1 MLIKEYRIPMPMS
14 VEEYR
19 IAQLYMIQKKSRE
32 ESCGEGSGVEI
43 LENKPYEDGPGGSG
57 QYTHKVY
64 HIGKHIPSWFCAIL
78 PQAALRV
85 EEESWNAY
93 PYTRTRYT
101 CPFVEKFSID
111 IETYYKPDTGTQAD
125 VFNMSSAEK
134 RQRTVDP
141 IDIVKDYIAPHE
153 YLVEED
159 PKLYQSVKTRR
170 GPLSEDWIEEINKNP
185 SQSAVMCAYKLCK
198 VEFRYWGMQSK
209 IERFIHD
216 VGLRKVMV
224 RAHRQAWCWQDEW
237 YGLTIEDIRQLEL
250 ETQLALAKKMA
261 QYSLTEEGGAG
272 HQRLLV
278 RQDPEQGETAGSAAE
293 ADGARGKFPE
303 SLESR
308 GELTKQ
314 WSTSSR
320 SSNRSSKRGAS
331 PSHQSISE
339 WRMQSIAR
347 DSDDSTDDEFFDAH
361 EALSDN
367 EDMFSKEITKWN
379 SNDLMDKIE
388 TIEDEAQE
396 TLYQESSEEYPVLN
410 NEETQMEDCS
420 SQQCPQPS
428 KIHVLILV
436 LHGGNILDTGSG
448 EQNSKQADVNTLSGA
463 FETVM
468 RVHYPAALGRIAIR
482 MVPCPAVCVDAFS
495 LVSNLSP
502 YSYDEGCLSSS
513 QDHIPLAALPLLA
526 TSAPQYQD
534 AVATVILRANQV
546 YSDFIKSAEGVSFN
560 GQVCVIGDC
569 VGGILG
575 FDALCSSSATVS
587 ESQNSSRRGST
598 ISVQDSDL
606 LSPGIVINSISPS
619 SPSLEGSRHLSRSNI
634 DIPRCSGPDDPKTQ
648 LPRKRSDS
656 STYELDTI
664 KHHQAFL
671 SSLHSSV
678 LHGDPGSRR
687 SSNSTMLEAGSLGK
701 LDFEVTDLFLF
712 GSPLGLVL
720 ALRKTVVPSLD
731 VSALRPACQQ
741 VYNLFHPADPSAS
754 RLEPLLDK
762 RFHLLPPFTIPR
774 YQRFPLGDGH
784 SALVVET
791 VQSNPQLLMESSTAS
806 HRCLESTVSETSIP
820 VPVLNWPNSQLHP
833 DTDTLHSHIFVDGV
847 SPSSTSPGV
856 PHLRCS
862 RRASEVSIASQ
873 VSGVADSY
881 TASNIATTSKCGD
894 SPAKRPSL
902 LSHLPLPYNRFICR
916 SPASRS
922 RSKIRRVFPNGVESE
937 QSSDIS
943 SDITL
948 DMTSDLTDV
957 TSDITSIS
965 SVPPSPGLLKNI
977 EKVASRW
984 WGSKR
989 MDYALYCPDA
999 LTAFPTVALPH
1010 LFHASYWESTDVV
1023 SFLLRQVMRHEN
1035 SSILELDGKEVSEFT
1050 PSKPR
1055 EKWLRK
1061 RTHVKIRNVTANHR
1075 VNDTVFTEDGAQAVT
1090 GRFMYGPLDM
1100 VTLTGEKIDVHIMTQ
1115 PPSGEWVYFSTELTN
1130 SSGRVSYVIPES
1142 KRLGIGVYPVKMV
1155 VRGDHTF
1162 ADSYLTV
1169 VPKGTEFVVFSID
1182 GSFAA
1187 SVSIMGSDPKVRA
1200 GAVDVVRYWQDLGYL
1215 IVYVTGRPDMQK
1227 QRVVAW
1233 LSQHNFPHGVV
1244 SFCDGLVHDPLRHK
1258 ANFLKSLISEAHMR
1272 IFAAYGSTKDISVYT
1287 SMGLSPS
1294 QIYIV
1299 GRPTKKMQH
1308 QCQFIPDGY
1317 ASHLSQLEYNQ
1328 RSRPAKS
1335 ASARMV
1341 LRKGSFALG
1350 AAGGDFLRKRN
1361 HIFRTISSKQP
1372 GGSGSGSTNQPSR
1385 TERTLSQCEGERE
1398 RGVAAATQR
1407 SMSIAAGCWGRSGS
1421 TREGSGG
1428 LLGPK

>member
-43 LENKPYEDGPGGSG
+43 LENKPYTDGPGGTG

-64 HIGKHIPSWFCAIL
+64 HIGMHIPSWFRSIL
-78 PQAALRV
+78 PKAALRV

-93 PYTRTRYT
+93 PFTRTRYT

-111 IETYYKPDTGTQAD
+111 IETYYKPDTGNQAD
-125 VFNMSSAEK
+125 VFNMSAVDK
-134 RQRTVDP
+134 RQRTIDP
-141 IDIVKDYIAPHE
+141 IDIVTDPIAAHE
-153 YLVEED
+153 YKSEED
-159 PKLYQSVKTRR
+159 PRLYKSDKTQR
-170 GPLSEDWIEEINKNP
+170 GPLQDDWIEEYINNP
-185 SQSAVMCAYKLCK
+185 GKTPIMCAYKLCK

-237 YGLTIEDIRQLEL
+237 YGLTMEDIRHLEL
-250 ETQLALAKKMA
+250 ETQLALARKMA
-261 QYSLTEEGGAG
+261 QFSQAEEATEANGCAPSPDKEQEVKEAISSIETEEVVASTG
-272 HQRLLV
+272 
-278 RQDPEQGETAGSAAE
+278 GETLQP
-293 ADGARGKFPE
+293 RGV
-303 SLESR
+303 
-308 GELTKQ
+308 LTKQ

-320 SSNRSSKRGAS
+320 SSRSSKRGVS
-331 PSHQSISE
+331 PSRHSISE

-347 DSDDSTDDEFFDAH
+347 DSDDSSDEEFFDAH
-361 EALSDN
+361 EDFSDG
-367 EDMFSKEITKWN
+367 EEVFPKEIAKWN

-388 TIEDEAQE
+388 AADAEE
-396 TLYQESSEEYPVLN
+396 TPGELFKEMTLDYERTTSEERLD
-410 NEETQMEDCS
+410 EESS
-420 SQQCPQPS
+420 SQQCLQPS

-436 LHGGNILDTGSG
+436 LHGGNILDTGG
-448 EQNSKQADVNTLSGA
+448 GDQNSKQADVNTISTA
-463 FETVM
+463 FDTVM

-482 MVPCPAVCVDAFS
+482 LVPCPAICAEAFS

-526 TSAPQYQD
+526 TSAPQYQE
-534 AVATVILRANQV
+534 AVATVIVRANQV
-546 YSDFIKSAEGVSFN
+546 YTDFLKSLDGASFS
-560 GQVCVIGDC
+560 GQVCLIGDC

-575 FDALCSSSATVS
+575 FDGLCSSNQTVN
-587 ESQNSSRRGST
+587 ESQNSSRRGSV
-598 ISVQDSDL
+598 ISVQDQDL
-606 LSPGIVINSISPS
+606 LSPGIIVNSGHGSASPT
-619 SPSLEGSRHLSRSNI
+619 LEGSRHLSRSNI
-634 DIPRCSGPDDPKTQ
+634 DIPRTGAGDDTKRQ

-664 KHHQAFL
+664 KQHQAFL
-671 SSLHSSV
+671 SSIHSSV
-678 LHGDPGSRR
+678 LRNDAASRR
-687 SSNSTMLEAGSLGK
+687 SSSSTMLDGGSLGK
-701 LDFEVTDLFLF
+701 FDFEVSDFFLF

-720 ALRKTVVPSLD
+720 ALRKTVIPMLD
-731 VSALRPACQQ
+731 VAQLRPACQQ

-754 RLEPLLDK
+754 RLEPLLERK
-762 RFHLLPPFTIPR
+762 FHLLPPFNVPR
-774 YQRFPLGDGH
+774 YQRFPLGDGN
-784 SALVVET
+784 SALLVET
-791 VQSNPQLLMESSTAS
+791 VQSNAQLLLDSGPPLSL
-806 HRCLESTVSETSIP
+806 RCQETISETCIP
-820 VPVLNWPNSQLHP
+820 VPVLNWQEGYLKATPATMESDVVQ
-833 DTDTLHSHIFVDGV
+833 SHGGV
-847 SPSSTSPGV
+847 FMDSSYPSSPVTGPLSRGQ
-856 PHLRCS
+856 

-873 VSGVADSY
+873 VSGMADSY
-881 TASNIATTSKCGD
+881 TATNIA
-894 SPAKRPSL
+894 
-902 LSHLPLPYNRFICR
+902 
-916 SPASRS
+916 
-922 RSKIRRVFPNGVESE
+922 
-937 QSSDIS
+937 
-943 SDITL
+943 
-948 DMTSDLTDV
+948 
-957 TSDITSIS
+957 
-965 SVPPSPGLLKNI
+965 NI
-977 EKVASRW
+977 AARW
-984 WGSKR
+984 WGTKR
-989 MDYALYCPDA
+989 LDFALYCPDA

-1075 VNDTVFTEDGAQAVT
+1075 VNDAVFTEDSQQVVT

-1100 VTLTGEKIDVHIMTQ
+1100 VTLAGEKVDLHIMTQ
-1115 PPSGEWVYFSTELTN
+1115 PPSGEWVYYNTEVTN
-1130 SSGRVSYVIPES
+1130 SSGRVSFILPED

-1169 VPKGTEFVVFSID
+1169 IPRGTEFVVFSID

-1200 GAVDVVRYWQDLGYL
+1200 GAVDVVRHWQDLGYL
-1215 IVYVTGRPDMQK
+1215 IIYVTGRPDMQK

-1233 LSQHNFPHGVV
+1233 LSQHNFPHGIV

-1258 ANFLKSLISEAHMR
+1258 ANFLKSLTEAHLK
-1272 IFAAYGSTKDISVYT
+1272 IFAGYGSTKDISVYT
-1287 SMGLSPS
+1287 AIGLPPS

-1299 GRPTKKMQH
+1299 GRPSKKMQH
-1308 QCQFIPDGY
+1308 QCQFITEGY
-1317 ASHLSQLEYNQ
+1317 AAHLSQLEYNH

-1335 ASARMV
+1335 STARMV
-1341 LRKGSFALG
+1341 LRKGSFGLG
-1350 AAGGDFLRKRN
+1350 ANSDFLRKRN
-1361 HIFRTISSKQP
+1361 HLLRTISSQP
-1372 GGSGSGSTNQPSR
+1372 APSSPTGSIHSR
-1385 TERTLSQCEGERE
+1385 PERTQSQSDSERLERE
-1398 RGVAAATQR
+1398 RLERSHSHSQGATQR
-1407 SMSIAAGCWGRSGS
+1407 SMSITASCWGRSSS
-1421 TREGSGG
+1421 TKLEPGVFS
-1428 LLGPK
+1428 PK

>member
-19 IAQLYMIQKKSRE
+19 IAQLYMIQKKSRD

-43 LENKPYEDGPGGSG
+43 LENKPYTDGPGGKG

-64 HIGKHIPSWFCAIL
+64 HIGMHIPSWFRSIL
-78 PQAALRV
+78 PKAALRV

-111 IETYYKPDTGTQAD
+111 IETYYQPDPGNQAD
-125 VFNMSSAEK
+125 VFNMSPTEK
-134 RQRTVDP
+134 RQRTIDP
-141 IDIVKDYIAPHE
+141 IDIVTDPIPPHE
-153 YLVEED
+153 YKAEED
-159 PKLYQSVKTRR
+159 PRLYKSAKTQR
-170 GPLSEDWIEEINKNP
+170 GPLQDDWIEEYNHNP
-185 SQSAVMCAYKLCK
+185 WKTPIMCAYKLCK

-237 YGLTIEDIRQLEL
+237 YGLTMEDIRQLEL
-250 ETQLALAKKMA
+250 ETQLALATKMA
-261 QYSLTEEGGAG
+261 QFSQAEEATEANGGAPSPDKD
-272 HQRLLV
+272 
-278 RQDPEQGETAGSAAE
+278 QDVIEAISSIEAEEVVVSSGGETLQP
-293 ADGARGKFPE
+293 RGI
-303 SLESR
+303 
-308 GELTKQ
+308 LTKQ

-320 SSNRSSKRGAS
+320 SSRSSKRGVS
-331 PSHQSISE
+331 PSRHSISE

-347 DSDDSTDDEFFDAH
+347 DSDDSSDEEFFDAY
-361 EALSDN
+361 EDFSDG
-367 EDMFSKEITKWN
+367 EEIFPKEIAKWN

-388 TIEDEAQE
+388 DADTEE
-396 TLYQESSEEYPVLN
+396 TSGELFKEMTVDYERSASEERLD
-410 NEETQMEDCS
+410 EESS
-420 SQQCPQPS
+420 SQQSLQPS

-436 LHGGNILDTGSG
+436 LHGGNILDTGG
-448 EQNSKQADVNTLSGA
+448 GDQNSKQADVNTINTA
-463 FETVM
+463 FDTVM

-482 MVPCPAVCVDAFS
+482 LVPCPAICAEAFS
-495 LVSNLSP
+495 LVSNLNP

-534 AVATVILRANQV
+534 AVATVIVRANQV
-546 YSDFIKSAEGVSFN
+546 YADFLKSLDGATFS
-560 GQVCVIGDC
+560 GQVCLIGDC

-575 FDALCSSSATVS
+575 FDALCNSSQTVN
-587 ESQNSSRRGST
+587 ESQNSSRRGSV
-598 ISVQDSDL
+598 ISVQDQDL
-606 LSPGIVINSISPS
+606 LSPGIIVNSGHGSASPT
-619 SPSLEGSRHLSRSNI
+619 LEGSRHLSRSNI
-634 DIPRCSGPDDPKTQ
+634 DIPRASAGDETKRQMT
-648 LPRKRSDS
+648 RKRSDS

-664 KHHQAFL
+664 KQHQAFL

-678 LHGDPGSRR
+678 LRNDAASRR
-687 SSNSTMLEAGSLGK
+687 SSSSTMLDGGSLGK
-701 LDFEVTDLFLF
+701 FDFEVSDFFLF

-720 ALRKTVVPSLD
+720 ALRKTVIPMLD
-731 VSALRPACQQ
+731 VAQLRPACQQ

-754 RLEPLLDK
+754 RLEPLLERK
-762 RFHLLPPFTIPR
+762 FHLLPPFNVPR
-774 YQRFPLGDGH
+774 YQRFPLGDGN
-784 SALVVET
+784 SALLADV
-791 VQSNPQLLMESSTAS
+791 VQSHGGVFMDSSY
-806 HRCLESTVSETSIP
+806 
-820 VPVLNWPNSQLHP
+820 
-833 DTDTLHSHIFVDGV
+833 
-847 SPSSTSPGV
+847 PSSPVTGPLSRGQ
-856 PHLRCS
+856 

-873 VSGVADSY
+873 VSGMADSY
-881 TASNIATTSKCGD
+881 TATSIANIA
-894 SPAKRPSL
+894 A
-902 LSHLPLPYNRFICR
+902 
-916 SPASRS
+916 
-922 RSKIRRVFPNGVESE
+922 
-937 QSSDIS
+937 
-943 SDITL
+943 
-948 DMTSDLTDV
+948 
-957 TSDITSIS
+957 
-965 SVPPSPGLLKNI
+965 
-977 EKVASRW
+977 RW
-984 WGSKR
+984 WGTKR
-989 MDYALYCPDA
+989 LDFALYCPDA

-1075 VNDTVFTEDGAQAVT
+1075 VNDAVFTEDSQQVVT

-1100 VTLTGEKIDVHIMTQ
+1100 VTLAGEKVDLNIMTQ
-1115 PPSGEWVYFSTELTN
+1115 PPSGEWVYFSTEVTN
-1130 SSGRVSYVIPES
+1130 SSGRVSFVMPED

-1169 VPKGTEFVVFSID
+1169 IPRGTEFVVFSID

-1200 GAVDVVRYWQDLGYL
+1200 GAVDVVRHWQDLGYL
-1215 IVYVTGRPDMQK
+1215 IIYVTGRPDMQK

-1233 LSQHNFPHGVV
+1233 LSQHNFPHGIV

-1258 ANFLKSLISEAHMR
+1258 ANFLKSLTEAHMK
-1272 IFAAYGSTKDISVYT
+1272 IFAGYGSTKDISVYT
-1287 SMGLSPS
+1287 SIGLPPS

-1299 GRPTKKMQH
+1299 GRPSKKMQH
-1308 QCQFIPDGY
+1308 QCQFITEGY
-1317 ASHLSQLEYNQ
+1317 ASHLSQLEYNH

-1335 ASARMV
+1335 SSARMV
-1341 LRKGSFALG
+1341 LRKGSFGLG
-1350 AAGGDFLRKRN
+1350 ANSDFLRKRN
-1361 HIFRTISSKQP
+1361 HLLRTISSQP
-1372 GGSGSGSTNQPSR
+1372 APSSPTGNIHNR
-1385 TERTLSQCEGERE
+1385 PERTQSQSDSERLERE
-1398 RGVAAATQR
+1398 RLERPHSHTQGATQR
-1407 SMSIAAGCWGRSGS
+1407 SMSITASCWGRSSS
-1421 TREGSGG
+1421 TKLEPGVFS
-1428 LLGPK
+1428 PK

>member
-43 LENKPYEDGPGGSG
+43 LENKPYEDGPGGLG

-111 IETYYKPDTGTQAD
+111 IETYYKPDTGNQAD
-125 VFNMSSAEK
+125 VFNLSSAEK
-134 RQRTVDP
+134 RVRTIDP

-159 PKLYQSVKTRR
+159 PKLYLSMKTKR
-170 GPLSEDWIEEINKNP
+170 GPLNDDWIEEINQNP
-185 SQSAVMCAYKLCK
+185 GQNPVMCAYKLCK

-237 YGLTIEDIRQLEL
+237 YGLTIDDIRLLEL
-250 ETQLALAKKMA
+250 ETQLALAKKMG
-261 QYSLTEEGGAG
+261 QYSLNEEGGAETNG
-272 HQRLLV
+272 SSQS
-278 RQDPEQGETAGSAAE
+278 QDQELGSGAKGAVAE
-293 ADGARGKFPE
+293 NEGGSTKVE
-303 SLESR
+303 SLETR

-320 SSNRSSKRGAS
+320 SSNRSSKRGGS
-331 PSHQSISE
+331 PSRQSISE

-347 DSDDSTDDEFFDAH
+347 DSEDSTDDEFFDAH
-361 EALSDN
+361 EDFSDN
-367 EDMFSKEITKWN
+367 EEIFPKEIAKWN

-388 TIEDEAQE
+388 TIEVDGAQE
-396 TLYQESSEEYPVLN
+396 TLYQDSGGEYSVLS
-410 NEETQMEDCS
+410 NEGTHIDDCS
-420 SQQCPQPS
+420 SQQCLQAS

-448 EQNSKQADVNTLSGA
+448 DQNSKQGDVNTLSAA
-463 FETVM
+463 FDTVM
-468 RVHYPAALGRIAIR
+468 RVHYPTAMGRIAVR
-482 MVPCPAVCVDAFS
+482 TVPCPAVCVEAFS

-502 YSYDEGCLSSS
+502 YSYDESCLSSS

-546 YSDFIKSAEGVSFN
+546 YSEFIKSLEGASFT
-560 GQVCVIGDC
+560 GQVSVIGDC

-575 FDALCSSSATVS
+575 FDALCSSSIVVS

-598 ISVQDSDL
+598 ISVQDTDL
-606 LSPGIVINSISPS
+606 LSPGIIINSISPS
-619 SPSLEGSRHLSRSNI
+619 LPTLEGSRHLSRSNI
-634 DIPRCSGPDDPKTQ
+634 DIPRSSGQDDPKKQ

-687 SSNSTMLEAGSLGK
+687 SSNSTMLEGGSLGK
-701 LDFEVTDLFLF
+701 FDFEVTDFFLF

-731 VSALRPACQQ
+731 VSALRPACHQ

-754 RLEPLLDK
+754 RVEPLLDK
-762 RFHLLPPFTIPR
+762 RFYLLPPFNIPR

-784 SALVVET
+784 SALLVET
-791 VQSNPQLLMESSTAS
+791 VQSNPQLLMDSGSG
-806 HRCLESTVSETSIP
+806 VSNQLQDGSVTETSIP
-820 VPVLNWPNSQLHP
+820 VPVLNWQGTQPQIDL
-833 DTDTLHSHIFVDGV
+833 DLLHSQSYSDG
-847 SPSSTSPGV
+847 PCPSPGV
-856 PHLRCS
+856 PHLRYT
-862 RRASEVSIASQ
+862 RRASEASIASQ
-873 VSGVADSY
+873 VSGLADSY
-881 TASNIATTSKCGD
+881 TASNIA
-894 SPAKRPSL
+894 
-902 LSHLPLPYNRFICR
+902 
-916 SPASRS
+916 
-922 RSKIRRVFPNGVESE
+922 
-937 QSSDIS
+937 
-943 SDITL
+943 
-948 DMTSDLTDV
+948 
-957 TSDITSIS
+957 
-965 SVPPSPGLLKNI
+965 NI
-977 EKVASRW
+977 ALRW

-1023 SFLLRQVMRHEN
+1023 SFLLRQIMRHEN
-1035 SSILELDGKEVSEFT
+1035 SSILELDGKEVSVFT

-1075 VNDTVFTEDGAQAVT
+1075 VIDCVYSEEGPQMVT

-1100 VTLTGEKIDVHIMTQ
+1100 VTLTGEKIDIHIMTQ
-1115 PPSGEWVYFSTELTN
+1115 PPSGEWVYFDTELTN
-1130 SSGRVSYVIPES
+1130 SSGRVSYVIPEA

-1162 ADSYLTV
+1162 ADSYLTII
-1169 VPKGTEFVVFSID
+1169 PRGTEFVVFSID

-1200 GAVDVVRYWQDLGYL
+1200 GAVDVVRYWQDLGYV

-1233 LSQHNFPHGVV
+1233 LSQHNFPHGIV

-1272 IFAAYGSTKDISVYT
+1272 IFASYGSTKDISVY
-1287 SMGLSPS
+1287 SSLGVPPS
-1294 QIYIV
+1294 HIYIV

-1317 ASHLSQLEYNQ
+1317 ASHLSQLEYSQ
-1328 RSRPAKS
+1328 RSRPAKT
-1335 ASARMV
+1335 ASTRIV
-1341 LRKGSFALG
+1341 LRKGSFGLNAG
-1350 AAGGDFLRKRN
+1350 GGDFLRKRN
-1361 HIFRTISSKQP
+1361 HIFRTISSQP
-1372 GGSGSGSTNQPSR
+1372 GGTGPGSPSQPGR
-1385 TERTLSQCEGERE
+1385 TERTLSQCEVERE
-1398 RGVAAATQR
+1398 RVAATQR

-1421 TREGSGG
+1421 TKEGSGG

>member
-111 IETYYKPDTGTQAD
+111 IETYYKPDTGNQAD
-125 VFNMSSAEK
+125 VFNLSSAEK

-141 IDIVKDYIAPHE
+141 IDIVKDYIPPHE

-159 PKLYQSVKTRR
+159 PKLYQSIKTRR
-170 GPLSEDWIEEINKNP
+170 GPLSEDWIEEINHNP
-185 SQSAVMCAYKLCK
+185 GQTVVMCAYKLCK

-261 QYSLTEEGGAG
+261 QYSLNEEEVAETNGSS
-272 HQRLLV
+272 V
-278 RQDPEQGETAGSAAE
+278 SQDQEQPGENLGSAAE
-293 ADGARGKFPE
+293 VEGTRGKLGD
-303 SLESR
+303 SLETR

-320 SSNRSSKRGAS
+320 SSNRSSKRGTS
-331 PSHQSISE
+331 PSHHSISE

-361 EALSDN
+361 EDLSDN
-367 EDMFSKEITKWN
+367 EDMFSKEITKWS

-388 TIEDEAQE
+388 TIEVDEAQE
-396 TLYQESSEEYPVLN
+396 AYQESSEDYSVTED
-410 NEETQMEDCS
+410 TQMEDCL

-448 EQNSKQADVNTLSGA
+448 EQNSKQGDVNTLSGA

-468 RVHYPAALGRIAIR
+468 RVHYPAALGRLTVR

-502 YSYDEGCLSSS
+502 YSYDESCLSSS

-546 YSDFIKSAEGVSFN
+546 YSDFIKSPEGAAFS

-575 FDALCSSSATVS
+575 FDALCSSSVTVS

-598 ISVQDSDL
+598 ISVQDTEL
-606 LSPGIVINSISPS
+606 LSPGIIINSISPS

-634 DIPRCSGPDDPKTQ
+634 DIPRSSGPDDPKNQ

-678 LHGDPGSRR
+678 LHGEPGSRR
-687 SSNSTMLEAGSLGK
+687 SSNSTMLEGGSLGK
-701 LDFEVTDLFLF
+701 FDFEVTDFFLF

-762 RFHLLPPFTIPR
+762 RFHLLPPFSIPR

-784 SALVVET
+784 SALLVDT
-791 VQSNPQLLMESSTAS
+791 VQSNPQLLMEPGGGLSQRS
-806 HRCLESTVSETSIP
+806 HDSPASETSIL
-820 VPVLNWPNSQLHP
+820 VPVLNSQTSLVHGDADSLQSHLHA
-833 DTDTLHSHIFVDGV
+833 DGLC
-847 SPSSTSPGV
+847 PTSTSPGV

-862 RRASEVSIASQ
+862 RRASEASLASQ
-873 VSGVADSY
+873 VSGLADSY
-881 TASNIATTSKCGD
+881 TATNIAT
-894 SPAKRPSL
+894 
-902 LSHLPLPYNRFICR
+902 I
-916 SPASRS
+916 
-922 RSKIRRVFPNGVESE
+922 
-937 QSSDIS
+937 
-943 SDITL
+943 
-948 DMTSDLTDV
+948 
-957 TSDITSIS
+957 
-965 SVPPSPGLLKNI
+965 
-977 EKVASRW
+977 ASRW

-1055 EKWLRK
+1055 EKWVRK

-1075 VNDTVFTEDGAQAVT
+1075 VNDAVFTEDGAQTVT

-1100 VTLTGEKIDVHIMTQ
+1100 VTLTGEKIDIHIMTQ
-1115 PPSGEWVYFSTELTN
+1115 PPSGEWVYFDTELTN
-1130 SSGRVSYVIPES
+1130 SSGRVSYVIPAK

-1162 ADSYLTV
+1162 ADSYLTI

-1258 ANFLKSLISEAHMR
+1258 ANFLKCLISEAHMR
-1272 IFAAYGSTKDISVYT
+1272 IFAAYGSTKDISVY
-1287 SMGLSPS
+1287 SSIGLPPS

-1335 ASARMV
+1335 TSTRMV

-1361 HIFRTISSKQP
+1361 HIFRTISSQQP
-1372 GGSGSGSTNQPSR
+1372 GGSGSGSQPVR

-1398 RGVAAATQR
+1398 RSFATATQR
-1407 SMSIAAGCWGRSGS
+1407 SMSIAAGCWGRGNK
-1421 TREGSGG
+1421 E
-1428 LLGPK
+1428 GPK

>member
-43 LENKPYEDGPGGSG
+43 LENKPYTDGPGGTG

-64 HIGKHIPSWFCAIL
+64 HIGMHIPSWFRSIL
-78 PQAALRV
+78 PKAALRV

-111 IETYYKPDTGTQAD
+111 IETYYKPDTGNQAD
-125 VFNMSSAEK
+125 VFNLSAAEK
-134 RQRTVDP
+134 RQRTIDP
-141 IDIVKDYIAPHE
+141 IDIVTDPIPPHE
-153 YLVEED
+153 YKAEED
-159 PKLYQSVKTRR
+159 TRLYKSAKTQR
-170 GPLSEDWIEEINKNP
+170 GPLQDDWIEEYNNNP
-185 SQSAVMCAYKLCK
+185 GKTPIMCAYKLCK

-237 YGLTIEDIRQLEL
+237 YGLTMEDIRQLEL
-250 ETQLALAKKMA
+250 ETQLALATKMA
-261 QYSLTEEGGAG
+261 QFSQAEEATEANGGAPSP
-272 HQRLLV
+272 
-278 RQDPEQGETAGSAAE
+278 DKEQEAKEAISSIEAEEVVVSQGGETLQP
-293 ADGARGKFPE
+293 RGV
-303 SLESR
+303 
-308 GELTKQ
+308 LTKQ

-320 SSNRSSKRGAS
+320 SSRSSKRGVS
-331 PSHQSISE
+331 PSRHSISE

-347 DSDDSTDDEFFDAH
+347 DSEESSDEEFFDAH
-361 EALSDN
+361 EDLSDG
-367 EDMFSKEITKWN
+367 EEVLPKEIAKWN

-388 TIEDEAQE
+388 AAEAEE
-396 TLYQESSEEYPVLN
+396 TPGELFKEMTMDYERAASEERLDEMRGSVSGKADSSPIPTIMITRHQS
-410 NEETQMEDCS
+410 ESS
-420 SQQCPQPS
+420 SQQCLQPS

-436 LHGGNILDTGSG
+436 LHGGNILDTGG
-448 EQNSKQADVNTLSGA
+448 GDQNSKQADVNTISTA
-463 FETVM
+463 FDTVM

-482 MVPCPAVCVDAFS
+482 LVPCPAICAEAFS

-526 TSAPQYQD
+526 TSAPQYQE
-534 AVATVILRANQV
+534 AMATVIVRANQV
-546 YSDFIKSAEGVSFN
+546 YADFIKSLDGAAFS
-560 GQVCVIGDC
+560 GQVCLIGDC

-575 FDALCSSSATVS
+575 FDALCSSNQTVN
-587 ESQNSSRRGST
+587 ESQNSSRRGSVV
-598 ISVQDSDL
+598 SVQDQDL
-606 LSPGIVINSISPS
+606 LSPGIIVNSGHGSASPT
-619 SPSLEGSRHLSRSNI
+619 LEGSRHLSRSNI
-634 DIPRCSGPDDPKTQ
+634 DIPRAGTGDDNKRQ

-656 STYELDTI
+656 STYEVDTI
-664 KHHQAFL
+664 KQHQAFL
-671 SSLHSSV
+671 TSLHSSV
-678 LHGDPGSRR
+678 LRNDTTSRR
-687 SSNSTMLEAGSLGK
+687 SSSSTMLDGGSLGK
-701 LDFEVTDLFLF
+701 FDFEVSDFFLF

-720 ALRKTVVPSLD
+720 ALRKTVIPMLD
-731 VSALRPACQQ
+731 VAQLRPACQQ

-754 RLEPLLDK
+754 RLEPLLERK
-762 RFHLLPPFTIPR
+762 FHLLPPFNVPR
-774 YQRFPLGDGH
+774 YQRFPLGDGN
-784 SALVVET
+784 SALLVET
-791 VQSNPQLLMESSTAS
+791 VQSNAQLLLDSGPPLSF
-806 HRCLESTVSETSIP
+806 RCQETISETCIP
-820 VPVLNWPNSQLHP
+820 VPVLNWQEGSLKATPATMESDVVQ
-833 DTDTLHSHIFVDGV
+833 SHGGV
-847 SPSSTSPGV
+847 FMDSSYPSSPVTGPLSRGQ
-856 PHLRCS
+856 

-873 VSGVADSY
+873 VSGMADSY
-881 TASNIATTSKCGD
+881 TASNIA
-894 SPAKRPSL
+894 
-902 LSHLPLPYNRFICR
+902 
-916 SPASRS
+916 
-922 RSKIRRVFPNGVESE
+922 
-937 QSSDIS
+937 
-943 SDITL
+943 
-948 DMTSDLTDV
+948 
-957 TSDITSIS
+957 
-965 SVPPSPGLLKNI
+965 NI
-977 EKVASRW
+977 AARW
-984 WGSKR
+984 WGTKR
-989 MDYALYCPDA
+989 LDFALYCPDA

-1075 VNDTVFTEDGAQAVT
+1075 VNDAVFTEDSQQVVT

-1100 VTLTGEKIDVHIMTQ
+1100 VTLAGEKVDLHIMTQ
-1115 PPSGEWVYFSTELTN
+1115 PPSGEWVYFNTEVTN
-1130 SSGRVSYVIPES
+1130 SSGRVSFVIPED

-1169 VPKGTEFVVFSID
+1169 IPRGTEFVVFSID

-1200 GAVDVVRYWQDLGYL
+1200 GAVDVVRHWQDLGYL
-1215 IVYVTGRPDMQK
+1215 IIYVTGRPDMQK

-1233 LSQHNFPHGVV
+1233 LSQHNFPHGIV

-1258 ANFLKSLISEAHMR
+1258 ANFLKALTEAHLK
-1272 IFAAYGSTKDISVYT
+1272 IFAGYGSTKDISVYT
-1287 SMGLSPS
+1287 SIGLPSS

-1299 GRPTKKMQH
+1299 GRPSKKMQH
-1308 QCQFIPDGY
+1308 QCQFITEGY
-1317 ASHLSQLEYNQ
+1317 AAHLSQLEYNH

-1335 ASARMV
+1335 SSARMV
-1341 LRKGSFALG
+1341 LRKGSFGLG
-1350 AAGGDFLRKRN
+1350 ANSDFLRKRN
-1361 HIFRTISSKQP
+1361 HLLRTISSQP
-1372 GGSGSGSTNQPSR
+1372 APSSPTGSIHNRP
-1385 TERTLSQCEGERE
+1385 ERTQSQSDGERLE
-1398 RGVAAATQR
+1398 SVHSHSQGATQR
-1407 SMSIAAGCWGRSGS
+1407 SMSITASCWGRSSS
-1421 TREGSGG
+1421 TKLEPGIFS
-1428 LLGPK
+1428 PK

>member
-43 LENKPYEDGPGGSG
+43 LENKPYTDGPGGTG

-64 HIGKHIPSWFCAIL
+64 HIGMHIPSWFRSIL
-78 PQAALRV
+78 PKAALRV

-111 IETYYKPDTGTQAD
+111 IETYYKPDTGNQAD
-125 VFNMSSAEK
+125 VFNLSAADK
-134 RQRTVDP
+134 RQRTIDP
-141 IDIVKDYIAPHE
+141 IDIVTDPIPPHE
-153 YLVEED
+153 YKAEED
-159 PKLYQSVKTRR
+159 PRLYKSAKTQR
-170 GPLSEDWIEEINKNP
+170 GPLQDDWIEEYNNNP
-185 SQSAVMCAYKLCK
+185 GKTPIMCAYKLCK

-250 ETQLALAKKMA
+250 ETQLALARKMA
-261 QYSLTEEGGAG
+261 QFCQAEEATEAN
-272 HQRLLV
+272 
-278 RQDPEQGETAGSAAE
+278 GSAPSPDKEQEAKEAISSIEAE
-293 ADGARGKFPE
+293 ETVTRSVETLQPRGV
-303 SLESR
+303 
-308 GELTKQ
+308 LTKQ

-320 SSNRSSKRGAS
+320 SSRSSKRGVS
-331 PSHQSISE
+331 PSRHSISE

-347 DSDDSTDDEFFDAH
+347 DSDDSSDEEFFDAH
-361 EALSDN
+361 EDFSDG
-367 EDMFSKEITKWN
+367 EEVFPKEIAKWN

-388 TIEDEAQE
+388 AADTEE
-396 TLYQESSEEYPVLN
+396 TPENFKEMSVDYERAASEERLD
-410 NEETQMEDCS
+410 EESS
-420 SQQCPQPS
+420 SQQCLQPS

-436 LHGGNILDTGSG
+436 LHGGNILDTGG
-448 EQNSKQADVNTLSGA
+448 GDQNSKQADVNTISTA
-463 FETVM
+463 FDTVM

-482 MVPCPAVCVDAFS
+482 LVPCPAICAEAFS

-526 TSAPQYQD
+526 TSSPQYQD
-534 AVATVILRANQV
+534 AVAAVIVRANQV
-546 YSDFIKSAEGVSFN
+546 YSDFIKSLDGATFT
-560 GQVCVIGDC
+560 GQVCLIGDC

-575 FDALCSSSATVS
+575 FDVLCNSAPTVN
-587 ESQNSSRRGST
+587 ESQNSSRRGSV
-598 ISVQDSDL
+598 ISVQDQDL
-606 LSPGIVINSISPS
+606 LSPGIIVNSGHGSS
-619 SPSLEGSRHLSRSNI
+619 SPTLEGSRHLSRSNI
-634 DIPRCSGPDDPKTQ
+634 DIPRASSGDDTKRQ

-664 KHHQAFL
+664 KQHQAFL

-678 LHGDPGSRR
+678 LRNDAASRR
-687 SSNSTMLEAGSLGK
+687 SSSSTMLDGSSLGK
-701 LDFEVTDLFLF
+701 FDFEVSDFFLF

-720 ALRKTVVPSLD
+720 ALRKTVIPMLD
-731 VSALRPACQQ
+731 VAQLRPACQQ

-754 RLEPLLDK
+754 RLEPLLERK
-762 RFHLLPPFTIPR
+762 FHLLPPFSVPR
-774 YQRFPLGDGH
+774 YQRFPLGDGN
-784 SALVVET
+784 SALLADV
-791 VQSNPQLLMESSTAS
+791 VQSHGGVFMDSSY
-806 HRCLESTVSETSIP
+806 
-820 VPVLNWPNSQLHP
+820 
-833 DTDTLHSHIFVDGV
+833 
-847 SPSSTSPGV
+847 PSSPIMGPLSRGQ
-856 PHLRCS
+856 
-862 RRASEVSIASQ
+862 RRASEISIASQ
-873 VSGVADSY
+873 VSGMADSF
-881 TASNIATTSKCGD
+881 TATNIANTKSEQINQSNKF
-894 SPAKRPSL
+894 SL
-902 LSHLPLPYNRFICR
+902 LSQLALTSQNKFFLRNPPKSCKKAPTDAAAEAPDGDL
-916 SPASRS
+916 SPDLDIETDSCEGLS
-922 RSKIRRVFPNGVESE
+922 PTSQYENC
-937 QSSDIS
+937 QSPR
-943 SDITL
+943 L
-948 DMTSDLTDV
+948 DCAISDLFSLD
-957 TSDITSIS
+957 SQAEFD
-965 SVPPSPGLLKNI
+965 
-977 EKVASRW
+977 EVAARW
-984 WGSKR
+984 WGTKR
-989 MDYALYCPDA
+989 LDFALYCPDA

-1075 VNDTVFTEDGAQAVT
+1075 ANDAVFTEDSQQVIA

-1100 VTLTGEKIDVHIMTQ
+1100 VTLAGEKVDLHIMTQ
-1115 PPSGEWVYFSTELTN
+1115 PPSGEWVYFSTQVTQ
-1130 SSGRVSYVIPES
+1130 SSGRVSFNIPED

-1169 VPKGTEFVVFSID
+1169 VPRSTEFVVFSID

-1200 GAVDVVRYWQDLGYL
+1200 GAVDVVRHWQDLGYL
-1215 IVYVTGRPDMQK
+1215 IIYVTGRPDMQK

-1233 LSQHNFPHGVV
+1233 LSQHNFPHGIV

-1258 ANFLKSLISEAHMR
+1258 ANFLKTLTESNMK
-1272 IFAAYGSTKDISVYT
+1272 IFAGYGSTKDISVYT
-1287 SMGLSPS
+1287 AIGIPPS

-1299 GRPTKKMQH
+1299 GRPSKKLQN
-1308 QCQFIPDGY
+1308 QCQFITEGY
-1317 ASHLSQLEYNQ
+1317 AAHLSQLEYHH

-1335 ASARMV
+1335 STARMV
-1341 LRKGSFALG
+1341 LRKGSFGLG
-1350 AAGGDFLRKRN
+1350 ANSDFLRKRN
-1361 HIFRTISSKQP
+1361 HLLRTISSQP
-1372 GGSGSGSTNQPSR
+1372 APSSPTGSSHIRP
-1385 TERTLSQCEGERE
+1385 ERTQSQSDSERLERE
-1398 RGVAAATQR
+1398 RLERTHSHGPGATQR
-1407 SMSIAAGCWGRSGS
+1407 SMSITASCWGRSSS
-1421 TREGSGG
+1421 TKLEPFPFN
-1428 LLGPK
+1428 PK

>member
-1 MLIKEYRIPMPMS
+1 MLIKEYHIPMPMS

-111 IETYYKPDTGTQAD
+111 IETYYKPDTGNQMD

-134 RQRTVDP
+134 RQRTIDP
-141 IDIVKDYIAPHE
+141 IDIVKDYIPPHE
-153 YLVEED
+153 YLAEED
-159 PKLYQSVKTRR
+159 PKLYQSVKTKR
-170 GPLSEDWIEEINKNP
+170 GPLSDDWIEEINQNHGESP
-185 SQSAVMCAYKLCK
+185 VMCAYKLCK

-237 YGLTIEDIRQLEL
+237 YGLTIEDIRLLEL

-261 QYSLTEEGGAG
+261 QYSLSEEGGAEA
-272 HQRLLV
+272 V
-278 RQDPEQGETAGSAAE
+278 SQDQEQGAEVVGSAAE
-293 ADGARGKFPE
+293 AEGGGGKLGD
-303 SLESR
+303 SLETR

-314 WSTSSR
+314 WSTSSH
-320 SSNRSSKRGAS
+320 SSNRSNKRGGS

-361 EALSDN
+361 EDFSDN
-367 EDMFSKEITKWN
+367 EEMFTKEITKWS

-388 TIEDEAQE
+388 TTEADEAQE
-396 TLYQESSEEYPVLN
+396 TLYQESGGEYAGMS
-410 NEETQMEDCS
+410 NEERQMEDCL
-420 SQQCPQPS
+420 SQQCLQSS
-428 KIHVLILV
+428 KTHVLVLV

-534 AVATVILRANQV
+534 AVASVILRANQV
-546 YSDFIKSAEGVSFN
+546 YSDFVKSEEGASFN

-575 FDALCSSSATVS
+575 FDALCSSSVTVS

-598 ISVQDSDL
+598 ISVQDTDL

-634 DIPRCSGPDDPKTQ
+634 DIPRCSGPDDPKRQ

-671 SSLHSSV
+671 SSLHFSV
-678 LHGDPGSRR
+678 LHGEPGSRR
-687 SSNSTMLEAGSLGK
+687 SSSSTMLEGGSLGK
-701 LDFEVTDLFLF
+701 FEFEVTDFFMF

-720 ALRKTVVPSLD
+720 ALRKTVVPLLD

-754 RLEPLLDK
+754 RLEPLLEK
-762 RFHLLPPFTIPR
+762 RFHLLPPFSVPR

-784 SALVVET
+784 SALLVET
-791 VQSNPQLLMESSTAS
+791 VQSNPQLLMDSTGAVS
-806 HRCLESTVSETSIP
+806 HRCQDSTVNETSIP
-820 VPVLNWPNSQLHP
+820 VPVLNWQLHT
-833 DTDTLHSHIFVDGV
+833 DTDSLHSHIFVDGQ
-847 SPSSTSPGV
+847 PTSPGV
-856 PHLRCS
+856 PHLRCH
-862 RRASEVSIASQ
+862 RRASEASIASQ
-873 VSGVADSY
+873 VSGLADAY
-881 TASNIATTSKCGD
+881 NASNIATTH
-894 SPAKRPSL
+894 KREVSL
-902 LSHLPLPYNRFICR
+902 LSQLAIPYNRFV
-916 SPASRS
+916 SRS
-922 RSKIRRVFPNGVESE
+922 SSLRLQKTICQVFPKPNGVEHE
-937 QSSDIS
+937 QSSDVS
-943 SDITL
+943 SV
-948 DMTSDLTDV
+948 MTSDLTDV
-957 TSDITSIS
+957 TSETGIS
-965 SVPPSPGLLKNI
+965 LLKNI
-977 EKVASRW
+977 EQVASRW

-1075 VNDTVFTEDGAQAVT
+1075 VNDAVFAEDGAQMVT

-1100 VTLTGEKIDVHIMTQ
+1100 VTLTGEKIDIHIMTQ

-1130 SSGRVSYVIPES
+1130 SSGRVSYVIPEN
-1142 KRLGIGVYPVKMV
+1142 KKLGIGVYPVKMV
-1155 VRGDHTF
+1155 VRGDHTV
-1162 ADSYLTV
+1162 ADSYLSV
-1169 VPKGTEFVVFSID
+1169 VPRGTEFVVFSID

-1233 LSQHNFPHGVV
+1233 LSQHNFPHGIV

-1258 ANFLKSLISEAHMR
+1258 ANFLKGLINEAHMR
-1272 IFAAYGSTKDISVYT
+1272 IFAAYGSTKDISVY
-1287 SMGLSPS
+1287 SAIGLPPS
-1294 QIYIV
+1294 HIYIV
-1299 GRPTKKMQH
+1299 GRPTKKLQQ
-1308 QCQFIPDGY
+1308 QCQFISDGY
-1317 ASHLSQLEYNQ
+1317 ASHLSQLEYKQ

-1335 ASARMV
+1335 GSTRMV
-1341 LRKGSFALG
+1341 LRKSSFGMG

-1361 HIFRTISSKQP
+1361 HIFRTISQQP
-1372 GGSGSGSTNQPSR
+1372 GGAGSASPNQPGR
-1385 TERTLSQCEGERE
+1385 TERTLSQCEMEKD
-1398 RGVAAATQR
+1398 RGVGPANQR

-1421 TREGSGG
+1421 AKEGSGG
-1428 LLGPK
+1428 LLSPK